1 MRFGF
6 LTAALLALAF
16 LTQAEDKPVPGEK
29 PKAEKKSP
37 KEKDPKDAG
46 ETEKKGTKAPD
57 FTLLDLAGKKHS
69 LKDFKGKTVVLE
81 WCNYGCPFV
90 KKHYKNGDMQALQK
104 AYTAKGVVWLAIM
117 STNPK
122 HKDYREPAALKEMNK
137 ERKAVPTAMLMD
149 ADGTVG
155 RAYKAKTTPTMV
167 VIDKDGYI
175 AYHGAID
182 SVRSAD
188 PADIKEAKN
197 YVREALD
204 AMLAG
209 KPVPVAQTTSYG

>member
-1 MRFGF
+1 MRFGL

-16 LTQAEDKPVPGEK
+16 LTHAEETPAPDEK
-29 PKAEKKSP
+29 PKAEKK
-37 KEKDPKDAG
+37 DPKPKDTGAK
-46 ETEKKGTKAPD
+46 EKKGTKAPD
-57 FTLLDLAGKKHS
+57 FTLVDLDGKKHS

-90 KKHYKNGDMQALQK
+90 KKHYKNGDMQKLQK
-104 AYTAKGVVWLAIM
+104 EYTKKGVVWLAIM

-122 HKDYREPAALKEMNK
+122 HKDYREPKALKEMNTK
-137 ERKAVPTAMLMD
+137 RKAAPTAMLMD
-149 ADGTVG
+149 ADGKVG
-155 RAYKAKTTPTMV
+155 RMYKAKTTPHMF

-175 AYHGAID
+175 AYQGAID

-188 PADIKEAKN
+188 PADIKGAKN

-204 AMLAG
+204 AVMAG
-209 KPVPVAQTTSYG
+209 KPVPMAKTSSYG

>member
-1 MRFGF
+1 MRFGI
-6 LTAALLALAF
+6 LTAALLAFAF
-16 LTQAEDKPVPGEK
+16 LTHAEETPDKNKDEGEK
-29 PKAEKKSP
+29 PK
-37 KEKDPKDAG
+37 KEKEAPKK
-46 ETEKKGTKAPD
+46 EQEKKGTKAPD
-57 FTLLDLAGKKHS
+57 FTLLDLDGKKHS

-90 KKHYKNGDMQALQK
+90 KKHYKNGDMQKLQK
-104 AYTAKGVVWLAIM
+104 EYTKKGVVWLAIM

-122 HKDYREPAALKEMNK
+122 HKDYREPKALKEMNA
-137 ERKAVPTAMLMD
+137 ERKAAPTAMLMD

-155 RAYKAKTTPTMV
+155 RAYKAKTTPHMF

-175 AYHGAID
+175 VYDGAID

-204 AMLAG
+204 AVMAG
-209 KPVPVAQTTSYG
+209 KPVPTAKTSSYG